1 MLKTVPQLL
10 SEARQHIRCVTAQ
23 AAVSERN
30 ENNGLLI
37 DVREP
42 AEHITKPAFGAINIP
57 RGLLEMK
64 MLDLEKDASRPIYLH
79 CATSARAILSAE
91 QLARIG
97 YENVSVIT
105 CAMDEITQACEM
117 TSTG

>member
-1 MLKTVPQLL
+1 MMLKTIPELL
-10 SEARQHIRCVTAQ
+10 QEAKKNVRCISAIVAASEIK
-23 AAVSERN
+23 
-30 ENNGLLI
+30 ENHGLLV

-42 AEHITKPAFGAINIP
+42 SEHLEKAAAGAINIP

-64 MLDLEKDASRPIYLH
+64 LMEIEKDPLRAIYLH

-97 YENVSVIT
+97 YQKVSVIT
-105 CAMDEITQACEM
+105 CNMDTIQQNCQ
-117 TSTG
+117 

>member
-1 MLKTVPQLL
+1 MMLKTIPELL
-10 SEARQHIRCVTAQ
+10 NEARKNVRCISARV
-23 AAVSERN
+23 AANELK

-42 AEHITKPAFGAINIP
+42 SEHIAKGAVGAINIP

-64 MLDLEKDASRPIYLH
+64 LMEIEKDPPRAIYLH

-97 YENVSVIT
+97 YQEVSVIT
-105 CAMDEITQACEM
+105 CDMDTIQQYCQ
-117 TSTG
+117 

>member
-1 MLKTVPQLL
+1 MLKTVPQLV
-10 SEARQHIRCVTAQ
+10 SEAKQHIRCITAQ
-23 AAVSERN
+23 AAVSERSQ
-30 ENNGLLI
+30 NNGLLI

-42 AEHITKPAFGAINIP
+42 AEHIAKPAFGAINIP

-64 MLDLEKDASRPIYLH
+64 ILDLEKDAKRPIYLH

-97 YENVSVIT
+97 YENVTVIT
-105 CAMDEITQACEM
+105 CAMDEIQQACEM